1 MAQPTFDL
9 FAMTAP
15 GCEKACLAELQAL
28 GIAGQ
33 IMPGG
38 VSFRG
43 DAGVLYQAN
52 LWLRSSGRVLVRFA
66 HLRATSF
73 PELFQKCLRLPWG
86 RFMRPLTQLDV
97 RVTSRRSRLMHT
109 DRIAE
114 TVRAAADRA
123 LGRKEVLPH
132 EPAQRLLVRLE
143 DDQAVISFDSS
154 GALLHRRGYRLEQGA
169 APLRETLAATLLHE
183 LGWQPS
189 IPLWDPMCGSGTLL
203 IEAALLGLGRA
214 PGLNRSFAFENWP
227 HFRAGR
233 WEVLCREARDAE
245 HRDVSLSLQGSEIDP
260 ALLAVAQRN
269 AERAGV
275 SAQVTLNSG
284 DFLHRPVPQPAGIL
298 VCNPPYGLRLGN
310 RAELVRFYAE
320 FGAFLRQHARGWR
333 GGFLLP
339 DGQLA
344 EATGLNLRKGAVFA
358 HGGLSVPLYLFELP

>member
-33 IMPGG
+33 IMGGG

-52 LWLRSSGRVLVRFA
+52 LWLRSSGRILVRFA

-73 PELFQKCLRLPWG
+73 PDLFQKSLRLPWG
-86 RFMRPLTQLDV
+86 RFIRPQMPLDV

-114 TVRAAADRA
+114 TVRAAVDRA
-123 LGRKEVLPH
+123 LGRQEVLPH
-132 EPAQRLLVRLE
+132 EGAQRLLVRLE
-143 DDQAVISFDSS
+143 DDQVVISFDSS

-169 APLRETLAATLLHE
+169 APLRETLAAALLHE
-183 LGWQPS
+183 LDWQPA

-227 HFRAGR
+227 HFRTGR
-233 WEVLCREARDAE
+233 WELLCQAARAAE
-245 HRDVSLSLQGSEIDP
+245 RRDIPLSLHGSEIDSE
-260 ALLAVAQRN
+260 LLVAAQRN

-275 SAQVTLNSG
+275 SSHVNLIPGN
-284 DFLHRPVPQPAGIL
+284 FLHMPVPERSGIL
-298 VCNPPYGLRLGN
+298 VCNPPYGLRLGT
-310 RAELVRFYAE
+310 RHDLLKFYAQ

-339 DGQLA
+339 DSRLA
-344 EATGLNLRKGAVFA
+344 EATGLNLRQGAVFA
-358 HGGLSVPLYLFELP
+358 HGGLSVPLYLFQLT